1 MKTAVANNRPLAVRL
16 IAFYLWLKAAVL
28 AACTIAAHL
37 DPSTHDKVSLIIIGM
52 VPMIMA
58 LKSEILPIWLAPVF
72 VLVDTTLATGI
83 WFLQKWA
90 RTIIIIDLVW
100 LYGRA
105 LLGLTVALAY
115 YSFHRAKIQPV
126 NLPVSFEINIVVGIM
141 ILAALCD
148 PRVKSAF
155 GLRA

>member
-1 MKTAVANNRPLAVRL
+1 MRAIGINNRPLAVRL

-37 DPSTHDKVSLIIIGM
+37 APSTHDKASLIIIGL
-52 VPMIMA
+52 VPMIME
-58 LKSEILPIWLAPVF
+58 LKSETLPIWLAPVF

-90 RTIIIIDLVW
+90 RTIIVIDLGW
-100 LYGRA
+100 LYGRV
-105 LLGLTVALAY
+105 LLGLTVALPY
-115 YSFHRAKIQPV
+115 YSFHRAQIQPI
-126 NLPVSFEINIVVGIM
+126 NFPVSFEINIMAGIM

-148 PRVKSAF
+148 PDLKRAF
-155 GLRA
+155 GKRE